1 MFVNCIYMMMIWKV
15 KLQLLARK
23 GDVVEMQLMQEERE
37 YVIIA
42 GEKVYVQQPVC
53 TFHEF
58 EIWLK
63 YTIKKTSYKSIIMA
77 IFLFCD
83 ENT

>member
-58 EIWLK
+58 EI
-63 YTIKKTSYKSIIMA
+63 
-77 IFLFCD
+77 
-83 ENT
+83 